1 MAAPTT
7 NNPAPGELDPIDP
20 DHVAHVLS
28 HPPFVSIPGVHNVRD
43 LGAHPT
49 STPAESTRP
58 GFMFRSGEISGITP
72 DGKRG
77 ASARARDHD
86 SLRPALRHRDDEVQ
100 HADPGAGRGP
110 ARRARARVREQRLQ
124 PAAIGPVRTRVTVS
138 AGRLR
143 PLTERGVGHLAHCRR
158 FELYA
163 SGKTEAFMRLYSEI
177 LDAAGP
183 SLETI
188 LRHVRD
194 KPNEGFIFHCTA
206 GKDRTGILAAILLML
221 AGVDDETIAQDYA
234 LTRIGREPMREAVMA
249 RLSRE
254 PIFVQ
259 NPDAA
264 LNMFSSRHETMLAF
278 LQMFRERYGGAEG
291 YLKQYCAFT
300 DDDIATIRR
309 NLVVR
314 HSDPDPSTSANI
326 SSGTST
332 STS

>member
-7 NNPAPGELDPIDP
+7 NKAAPSELDPLDP
-20 DHVAHVLS
+20 KHVAHVLS

-72 DGKRG
+72 DGE
-77 ASARARDHD
+77 AR
-86 SLRPALRHRDDEVQ
+86 LRELGITTIFDLRSDTEMVKYNTPIPAL
-100 HADPGAGRGP
+100 GAGLRVV
-110 ARRARARVREQRLQ
+110 RAPVFENKDYSPQRLAQ
-124 PAAIGPVRTRVTVS
+124 
-138 AGRLR
+138 
-143 PLTERGVGHLAHCRR
+143 R

-183 SLETI
+183 SLEII

-254 PIFVQ
+254 PIFIQ

-278 LQMFRERYGGAEG
+278 LQMFRERYGGAEA
-291 YLKQYCAFT
+291 YLKQYCGFT

-309 NLVVR
+309 NIVI
-314 HSDPDPSTSANI
+314 HHPDPNPNPSSNPSTNGNTSN
-326 SSGTST
+326 GTST
-332 STS
+332 S